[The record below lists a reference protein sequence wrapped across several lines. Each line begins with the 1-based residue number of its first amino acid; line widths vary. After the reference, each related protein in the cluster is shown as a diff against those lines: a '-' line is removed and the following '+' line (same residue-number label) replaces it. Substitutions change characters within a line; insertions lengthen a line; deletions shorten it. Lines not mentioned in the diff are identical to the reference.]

1 MGAFQ
6 ITYDDFTGGH
16 YMGDR
21 VNNQPANTWSGSQ
34 VVLHPRGDIM
44 PMTPYSDYYTL
55 SASSISEV
63 GIFDHWMVG
72 GTSYTFATWKSTT
85 AVYYPRMLKKA
96 FDNPTSSINDYDP
109 GSSRV
114 FQGLV
119 AYDPTNAWFYF
130 AYDGNIAKI
139 TTGGTSS
146 SVSTA
151 LAATTDVNNVAIAG
165 YRLLAWA
172 TPFCFN
178 TGNNGSKLYYSD
190 ATRTTFAT
198 TDYYEFAGSIRGVY
212 PRTNDILVV
221 TNEGVYSMV
230 GVLGQSITIQRLL
243 ATSDTLEGMRYAGV
257 LGRSLI
263 FGDSVQEGTID
274 GSLYELSGASV
285 RSIASFDNDVI
296 LDNYNSGD
304 DNLVVQNA
312 GNGRI
317 VAAFRTGHVY
327 CSDMNGTWSRL
338 SGPTTFDT
346 GLNKISISQGSTDS
360 RNEYFVIARSASP
373 VTMISLTRFPM
384 HAPFPIKTGYK
395 WGTTNSNSTTGPTGT
410 VTLSEYWHQRPFV
423 VKEVM
428 AEWIIDDKTKTYV
441 TGTGGVTATV
451 TPLGCVDVT
460 PANVPSLTTSAKTDS
475 VTISTLTTGWPIR
488 VISRLRVDNANKGYG
503 MSLKMSLESC
513 RLRRVVVTCED

>member
-1 MGAFQ
+1 MGTFQ

-21 VNNQPANTWSGSQ
+21 VNNQPANTWKGSQ

-44 PMTPYSDYYTL
+44 PMMSTTDYHTF
-55 SASSISEV
+55 SATGLQE
-63 GIFDHWMVG
+63 GAALDHWIVG
-72 GTSYTFATWKSTT
+72 GTSYVFMTWYATGPT
-85 AVYYPRMLKKA
+85 YYARMLKKA
-96 FDNPTSSINDYDP
+96 LDDPTGSISSQTVT
-109 GSSRV
+109 GRT

-119 AYDPTNAWFYF
+119 AYDPTNSWFYF

-139 TTGGTSS
+139 TTTGTAST
-146 SVSTA
+146 VSTT

-172 TPFCFN
+172 TPYAYN
-178 TGNNGSKLYYSD
+178 TTNNGSKLYYSD

-212 PRTNDILVV
+212 PRTNDIIVV

-230 GVLGQSITIQRLL
+230 GVLGSSITIQRLL
-243 ATSDTLEGMRYAGV
+243 ATSDTLEGMRYAAV

-263 FGDSVQEGTID
+263 FGDSIQTGTID
-274 GSLYELSGASV
+274 GHLYELSGASL

-296 LDNYNSGD
+296 LDNYNSGSY
-304 DNLVVQNA
+304 NMVVQNA
-312 GNGRI
+312 GNGRV

-327 CSDMNGTWSRL
+327 VSDMNGTWSRL
-338 SGPTTFDT
+338 QSITTGVS
-346 GLNKISISQGSTDS
+346 GLNKTCISQGSTDS
-360 RNEYFVIARSASP
+360 RNEYFAIVRVLTAGMVGI
-373 VTMISLTRFPM
+373 TRFPM
-384 HAPFPIKTGYK
+384 HAPFPIKDEYK
-395 WGTTNSNSTTGPTGT
+395 WGTSNSNSTTGPTGT
-410 VTLSEYWHQRPFV
+410 VTLADYWHDKPFT
-423 VKEVM
+423 VKEVRV
-428 AEWIIDDKTKTYV
+428 EWLIDDKTKTYV
-441 TGTGGVTATV
+441 TGTAGVTATV

-488 VISRLRVDNANKGYG
+488 ILSRLRVDNANKGYG
-503 MSLKMSLESC
+503 MSLTMSLETC
-513 RLRRVVVTCED
+513 RMRRVIVTCED

>member
-1 MGAFQ
+1 MGSFQ

-21 VNNQPANTWSGSQ
+21 VNNQPANTWKGSQ

-44 PMTPYSDYYTL
+44 PMTSYSDYYTF
-55 SASSISEV
+55 SGATISEV
-63 GIFDHWMVG
+63 GIFDQWMVG
-72 GTSYTFATWKSTT
+72 GTCYTFVTWKSTT
-85 AVYYPRMLKKA
+85 AVYYPRMLKKD
-96 FDNPTSSINDYDP
+96 FDSPASSISAYDSA
-109 GSSRV
+109 GRN

-119 AYDPTNAWFYF
+119 AYDPTNTCFYF
-130 AYDGNIAKI
+130 AYDGNIGKI
-139 TTGGTSS
+139 TTSGTASN
-146 SVSTA
+146 VSTA

-178 TGNNGSKLYYSD
+178 TGNNDSKLYYSD
-190 ATRTTFAT
+190 TTRTTFAT
-198 TDYYEFAGSIRGVY
+198 TDYYEFAGSIRAVY

-243 ATSDTLEGMRYAGV
+243 ATNDTFEGMRYAAPI
-257 LGRSLI
+257 GRSLI

-274 GSLYELSGASV
+274 GNLYELSGATV

-296 LDNYNSGD
+296 LDNYNAGD

-327 CSDMNGTWSRL
+327 VSDMNGTWSRL
-338 SGPTTFDT
+338 QSLSTYDT
-346 GLNKISISQGSTDS
+346 GLNKIAISRSSIDA
-360 RNEYFVIARSASP
+360 RNEYFVITRSASP
-373 VTMISLTRFPM
+373 VAMISLTRFPM
-384 HAPFPIKTGYK
+384 HAPFPVKSGYK
-395 WGTTNSNSTTGPTGT
+395 WGTTNTSSTTGPTGT
-410 VTLSEYWHQRPFV
+410 VTLSEYWHNKPFV
-423 VKEVM
+423 VKEVLT
-428 AEWIIDDKTKTYV
+428 EWLIDDKTKTYV
-441 TGTGGVTATV
+441 TGTAGVTATV

-503 MSLKMSLESC
+503 MSLQMSLESC

>member
-1 MGAFQ
+1 MGSFQ

-21 VNNQPANTWSGSQ
+21 VNKQPANTWKGSQ

-44 PMTPYSDYYTL
+44 PMTSYSDYYTL
-55 SASSISEV
+55 SLSSINEC
-63 GIFDHWMVG
+63 GIFDCWIVG
-72 GTSYTFATWKSTT
+72 GTSYTFATYQQIGPTF
-85 AVYYPRMLKKA
+85 YPRMIKKA
-96 FDNPTSSINDYDP
+96 FDDPSSAINSYDP
-109 GSSRV
+109 GGARI
-114 FQGLV
+114 FQGQV
-119 AYDPTNAWFYF
+119 AYDPTNSWFYF
-130 AYDGNIAKI
+130 AYDGTIAKI
-139 TTGGTSS
+139 TTGGTGSNI
-146 SVSTA
+146 STA
-151 LAATTDVNNVAIAG
+151 LAVATNVNNVAMAG

-172 TPFCFN
+172 TPFCYN
-178 TGNNGSKLYYSD
+178 EGNNDSKLYYSD

-198 TDYYEFAGSIRGVY
+198 TDYYEFAGSIRAVY

-243 ATSDTLEGMRYAGV
+243 ATNDTAEGMRYAAPI
-257 LGRSLI
+257 GRSLI

-274 GSLYELSGASV
+274 GNLYELSGATV

-296 LDNYNSGD
+296 LDNYNAGD

-327 CSDMNGTWSRL
+327 VSDINGTWTRL
-338 SGPTTFDT
+338 QSVSTNDT
-346 GLNKISISQGSTDS
+346 GLNRIAISRSSIDA
-360 RNEYFVIARSASP
+360 RNEYFVIARSDNS
-373 VTMISLTRFPM
+373 TTRISLTRFPM
-384 HAPFPIKTGYK
+384 HAPFPIKSGYK

-410 VTLSEYWHQRPFV
+410 VTLSEYWHNKPFV
-423 VKEVM
+423 VKEVL
-428 AEWIIDDKTKTYV
+428 AEWLIDDKTKTYV
-441 TGTGGVTATV
+441 TGTAGVTATV

-503 MSLKMSLESC
+503 MSLQMSLESC